1 MGILIQGGRIVDAAT
16 DTDKKGDIY
25 LEDGVITEIGE
36 KLKIKDKSDRVID
49 AKGCL
54 VMPGLIDLHVHFRDP
69 GQTQK
74 EDIETGSRAAARG
87 GVTTVVAM
95 PNTTPVIDSPD
106 RVNYVHN
113 KAKQLAGIHVLQAGA
128 ITQGEKGQELSDIEG
143 MVKAGIPAL
152 SEDGKSVMNTRL
164 CKEAME
170 VAEKFNVPIFAHCE
184 DIDLRGDG
192 CMNEDENARRLG
204 LPGICNAVEDVIAA
218 RDILLARETG
228 ARLHL
233 CHCSTEG
240 VAKMMEIVKEEG
252 LDNITAEVCPHHF
265 ILTSDDIKCDDP
277 NYKMNPPLRTKK
289 DVDAL
294 IRGLKDGSFKV
305 ISTDHAPHAV
315 PEKTGSIRNAA
326 FGIVGIETSFALS
339 YTALVETG
347 ILTISQLIEKMSWN
361 PAQILGSDR
370 GTLQKGHP
378 ADIVIADIDHEYKID
393 KKNKYNLCAF
403 RKCYGLDENTP
414 VIINFGVY
422 NPDNGFNDYESLAR
436 IMPDVEFF
444 FFGARNGLF
453 NASEHYN
460 KASSLTN
467 LHYEEMLPYELYDSA
482 ICTTSAIVLTGQFH
496 VESVIL
502 HEAMNNGLPIISAK
516 NGMLF
521 DLLIN
526 DKTATIV
533 DSFDSL
539 YNAVVNINK
548 NEVILDNAKEL
559 TNTFDY
565 EKKGQ
570 ALKEMYE
577 KIIEESN

>member
-36 KLKIKDKSDRVID
+36 KLKIKDKSDKVID

-74 EDIETGSRAAARG
+74 EDIETGSRAAAR
-87 GVTTVVAM
+87 
-95 PNTTPVIDSPD
+95 
-106 RVNYVHN
+106 
-113 KAKQLAGIHVLQAGA
+113 GA

-393 KKNKYNLCAF
+393 KNEFASKG
-403 RKCYGLDENTP
+403 RNTP
-414 VIINFGVY
+414 
-422 NPDNGFNDYESLAR
+422 
-436 IMPDVEFF
+436 
-444 FFGARNGLF
+444 
-453 NASEHYN
+453 
-460 KASSLTN
+460 
-467 LHYEEMLPYELYDSA
+467 
-482 ICTTSAIVLTGQFH
+482 
-496 VESVIL
+496 
-502 HEAMNNGLPIISAK
+502 
-516 NGMLF
+516 F
-521 DLLIN
+521 DGW
-526 DKTATIV
+526 KV
-533 DSFDSL
+533 
-539 YNAVVNINK
+539 
-548 NEVILDNAKEL
+548 
-559 TNTFDY
+559 
-565 EKKGQ
+565 KG
-570 ALKEMYE
+570 KH
-577 KIIEESN
+577 